1 MIMGFVLLGAGRPVS
16 PVPDLDRGRLV
27 CPLRTALCDF
37 NRVRR
42 GVLATMLK
50 SDMLVFLRVKF
61 RTILSSL
68 QLSVQACRRKIKD

>member
-50 SDMLVFLRVKF
+50 SDMLVFLLGETPDHPLFPTVVRAGMPQK
-61 RTILSSL
+61 
-68 QLSVQACRRKIKD
+68 K